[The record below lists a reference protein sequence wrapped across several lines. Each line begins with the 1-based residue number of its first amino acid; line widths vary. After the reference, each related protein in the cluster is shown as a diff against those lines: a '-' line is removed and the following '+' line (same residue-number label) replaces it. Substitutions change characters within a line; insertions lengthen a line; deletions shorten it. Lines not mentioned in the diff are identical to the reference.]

1 MPSPAQ
7 RKVQVAGQI
16 LLIDPPITRLPIRF
30 GKHPTL
36 TITSDADSALM
47 DRGVMPPTEQD
58 QILEVGAA
66 ALNPW
71 NHVMGIQMPGLVAP
85 GIAAH
90 LVPDHQGSAQWLAHQ
105 ATGAAQRQYLAMLI
119 DQRAQHRVVAG
130 QPLRGRW
137 FDRPDPVN
145 VTDRRFR

>member
-71 NHVMGIQMPGLVAP
+71 DHVMSIQMPGLVAAW
-85 GIAAH
+85 IAHILSRIIRALRSALLTRRRVRPNANTSPCLSITAPSTALSQSNLCAAEDH
-90 LVPDHQGSAQWLAHQ
+90 LPTSLNSHLSGWSV
-105 ATGAAQRQYLAMLI
+105 
-119 DQRAQHRVVAG
+119 
-130 QPLRGRW
+130 
-137 FDRPDPVN
+137 
-145 VTDRRFR
+145 